1 MTDLTRA
8 LKGLQ
13 RTRQEEQPEAEPT
26 TPNAAQSRSEIKSLA
41 GRVPIALHR
50 ELSRALLDV
59 ADELSVRRVNIDEA
73 LEAAMRA
80 VIRDPAARSAWLTQL
95 QAVREERSA
104 DAE

>member
-1 MTDLTRA
+1 MSDLTSA

-13 RTRQEEQPEAEPT
+13 RTRQEELPDPKLT
-26 TPNAAQSRSEIKSLA
+26 TPSPSQDRAEIKSLA
-41 GRVPIALHR
+41 GRVPVALHR

-95 QAVREERSA
+95 RAVREERH
-104 DAE
+104 